1 VGDIV
6 PQPGE
11 AVPGRRPSEEIPLSG
26 PALAE
31 LLQAVMKKG
40 IPFTF
45 RVSGTSMF
53 PFIRDGDV
61 VTVSPQEGR
70 APRFGDVVLRLAAD
84 GQQVLVHRV
93 IGTNGGAYLT
103 RGDASSLADGPA
115 ALEHVLGR
123 VVALK
128 RRGRVLVSGLG
139 PERYLIAATSRSG
152 ILRWALAAG
161 ARLIRLVRGS
171 SPP

>member
-1 VGDIV
+1 M

-11 AVPGRRPSEEIPLSG
+11 AVAGRRPSEEIPLSG
-26 PALAE
+26 PVLAE

-45 RVSGTSMF
+45 RVSGASMF
-53 PFIRDGDV
+53 PFICDGDV
-61 VTVSPQEGR
+61 VTVSPQGGR

-93 IGTNGGAYLT
+93 IGTSGGAYLT
-103 RGDASSLADGPA
+103 KGDASSMADGLV

-123 VVALK
+123 VVALE
-128 RRGRVLVSGLG
+128 RGGWVVVSGLG

-152 ILRWALAAG
+152 ILRWALAAS
-161 ARLIRLVRGS
+161 ARLIRLVRGC
-171 SPP
+171 PPP